1 MHFTQIIFKDNIMD
15 VGPHQNPI
23 DFARIN
29 PTNSIIL
36 ELWKFHSCLL
46 KIEKIKKIK
55 SKKIY
60 ENACLERKMATN
72 LLKTRFLITLNPKE
86 GRKREMT

>member
-46 KIEKIKKIK
+46 KIEKIKK
-55 SKKIY
+55 
-60 ENACLERKMATN
+60 N
-72 LLKTRFLITLNPKE
+72 
-86 GRKREMT
+86 